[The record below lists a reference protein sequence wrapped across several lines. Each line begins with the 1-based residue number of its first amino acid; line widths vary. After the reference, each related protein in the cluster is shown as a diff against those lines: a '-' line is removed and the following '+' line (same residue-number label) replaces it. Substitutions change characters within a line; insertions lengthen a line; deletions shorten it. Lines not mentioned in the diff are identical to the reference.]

1 LTGVTPEDVFDLEG
15 RVAVVTGAS
24 GAIGSS
30 LARGFAG
37 AGARVALLARRTEP
51 LEALARELAEAG
63 SEALACP
70 VDVLDPAQLA
80 AARDTIVQRLGAVD
94 VLVNAAGGNISR
106 ATLDGTASPF
116 DLDLDATREVVE
128 LNLMGALTTIVA
140 FGPALEAPTSGDR
153 SILTVS
159 SMAAARAL
167 TRVGGYGAA
176 KAGLES
182 LTRWLA
188 VELGR
193 RGTGIRVNAIAPG
206 FFVGEQNRSLL
217 LAADG
222 EPTERGRTIL
232 EQTPLGRFGEPD
244 DLVATA
250 LWLSSGGARFVT
262 GAVVP
267 VDGGF
272 SAFGGV

>member
-1 LTGVTPEDVFDLEG
+1 MFDLQG
-15 RVAVVTGAS
+15 RVAVVTGAT

-30 LARGFAG
+30 LARGLAG
-37 AGARVALLARRTEP
+37 AGARVALLARRNEP
-51 LEALARELAEAG
+51 LQKLARDLAEAG
-63 SEALACP
+63 ADTLTCP
-70 VDVLDPAQLA
+70 VDVLDGAQLA
-80 AARDTIVQRLGAVD
+80 EARDAIVEGMGRVD
-94 VLVNAAGGNISR
+94 VLVNVAGGNVPG
-106 ATLDGTASPF
+106 ATLDVGASPF
-116 DLDLDATREVVE
+116 GLDIDAMRDVVE
-128 LNLMGALTTIVA
+128 LNLMGPLATIAA
-140 FGPALEAPTSGDR
+140 FGPALEASKSADK
-153 SILTVS
+153 SILNIS

-193 RGTGIRVNAIAPG
+193 RGAGIRVNAIAPG
-206 FFVGEQNRSLL
+206 FFIGEQNRSLL
-217 LAADG
+217 LAAGG
-222 EPTERGRTIL
+222 EPTERGRKIL
-232 EQTPLGRFGEPD
+232 DQTPLGRFGEPD

-250 LWLSSGGARFVT
+250 LWLSGAGARFVT
-262 GAVVP
+262 GVVVP

>member
-1 LTGVTPEDVFDLEG
+1 MKLDDLFGLEG

-24 GAIGSS
+24 GAIGSA

-37 AGARVALLARRTEP
+37 AGARLALLARREEQ
-51 LEALARELAEAG
+51 LQALARELADNGA
-63 SEALACP
+63 EALAVP
-70 VDVLDPAQLA
+70 ADVLDRTQLVE
-80 AARDTIVQRLGAVD
+80 ARETIVEQLGSVD
-94 VLVNAAGGNISR
+94 ILVNVAGGNVSR
-106 ATLDGTASPF
+106 ATLDPTASPF
-116 DLDLDATREVVE
+116 ELDLDAIRHVVE

-140 FGPALEAPTSGDR
+140 FGPALEASPVGDT
-153 SILTVS
+153 SILNVS
-159 SMAAARAL
+159 SMAATRAL

-206 FFVGEQNRSLL
+206 FFVGEQNRTLL
-217 LAADG
+217 LSGDG
-222 EPTERGRTIL
+222 EPTQRGRAIL
-232 EQTPLGRFGEPD
+232 EHTPLGRFGEPD
-244 DLVATA
+244 DLVSTA
-250 LWLSSGGARFVT
+250 VWLASPGARFVT

-272 SAFGGV
+272 GSFAGV